1 MWTIIILIML
11 SPIIL
16 ISGMASLAI
25 LFGMLNWMVT
35 TFVELIQDICDFG
48 DKK

>member
-1 MWTIIILIML
+1 MWTIIILIIL

-35 TFVELIQDICDFG
+35 TFVEFIYDICDFG